1 MPLILN
7 LEFTVLASPKKRRQA
22 NFILV
27 PTDLRVQSNKSS
39 FPYHGHDPPRA
50 VAAAA
55 AATSHEINYLES
67 AVEDAAATT
76 TAVSAAVE
84 QFD

>member
-55 AATSHEINYLES
+55 TSHEINYLES